1 MKEIVKEEIETREY
15 DENDHIIDMEMWE
28 PFEFNIDENY
38 EYIKKG
44 KIFEWYSN
52 MLYYGV
58 AMPVLYVLTK
68 ILYDLKI
75 EGKENLQNLETGAV
89 SVSNH
94 VLFLDC
100 AMVGLALED
109 KKVYYTTLEDSFKIP
124 IVRKLI
130 KLLRAVPIPKEKRN
144 KLNFMQEI
152 DKALQNGDIIHFYPE
167 ASLWPYYNKIRN
179 FKTGAFHFA
188 VKNNVPIIP
197 MVISFRRPIGLR
209 RVFKHKS
216 DVTLK
221 ILKPMKYEGESIEQK
236 AQIEELK
243 ESVQNIMQK
252 SLKK

>member
-109 KKVYYTTLEDSFKIP
+109 KKY
-124 IVRKLI
+124 
-130 KLLRAVPIPKEKRN
+130 
-144 KLNFMQEI
+144 
-152 DKALQNGDIIHFYPE
+152 IIQH
-167 ASLWPYYNKIRN
+167 
-179 FKTGAFHFA
+179 
-188 VKNNVPIIP
+188 
-197 MVISFRRPIGLR
+197 
-209 RVFKHKS
+209 
-216 DVTLK
+216 
-221 ILKPMKYEGESIEQK
+221 
-236 AQIEELK
+236 
-243 ESVQNIMQK
+243 
-252 SLKK
+252 